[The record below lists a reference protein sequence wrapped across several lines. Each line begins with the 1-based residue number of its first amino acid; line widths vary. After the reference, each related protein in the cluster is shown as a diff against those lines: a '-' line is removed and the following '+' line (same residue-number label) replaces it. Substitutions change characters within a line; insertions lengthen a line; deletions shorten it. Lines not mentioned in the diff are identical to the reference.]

1 MQEYT
6 KEGYRVIALA
16 SKELLGMTSEEVHK
30 ISRGEVESSLIFLG
44 LLIMENK
51 LKTETNGIIKELN
64 NCKIRTLMATGDNV
78 LTAISVARQCSII
91 HQKREVWFGDI
102 ATKPDT
108 QIQYIEWKSTDKPE
122 ERDKIKNY
130 QSFVSSITDLIDN
143 RERSDTNNS

>member
-1 MQEYT
+1 
-6 KEGYRVIALA
+6 LA

-78 LTAISVARQCSII
+78 LTAISVAR
-91 HQKREVWFGDI
+91 
-102 ATKPDT
+102 
-108 QIQYIEWKSTDKPE
+108 
-122 ERDKIKNY
+122 
-130 QSFVSSITDLIDN
+130 
-143 RERSDTNNS
+143 